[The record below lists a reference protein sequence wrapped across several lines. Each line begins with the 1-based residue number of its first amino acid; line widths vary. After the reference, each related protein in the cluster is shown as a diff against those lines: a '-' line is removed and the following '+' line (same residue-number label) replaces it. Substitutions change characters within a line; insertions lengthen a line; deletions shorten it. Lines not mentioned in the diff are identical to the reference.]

1 MRIVFLNPSG
11 ELGGAE
17 TALLDMLAALT
28 EARPTWDLELIASA
42 DGPLLARA
50 GELGIRSVA
59 LKFPQPLARLGEWG
73 GRDSAIARPDSAPA
87 ASSARTPPPRDLR
100 KWVRIGV
107 LPRGQADARCVRAAR
122 TLRR

>member
-42 DGPLLARA
+42 DGPLLAW
-50 GELGIRSVA
+50 
-59 LKFPQPLARLGEWG
+59 LK
-73 GRDSAIARPDSAPA
+73 SA
-87 ASSARTPPPRDLR
+87 
-100 KWVRIGV
+100 
-107 LPRGQADARCVRAAR
+107 
-122 TLRR
+122 